1 MKPFKYK
8 IWQIAD
14 IDYKNPGKLIS
25 LKNKIDRSDDM
36 YISPEGKF
44 MVFGR
49 NDDDEYT
56 HNWYIMEQSKVY
68 FELEILE

>member
-36 YISPEGKF
+36 YISPDGNF
-44 MVFGR
+44 MVFGK

-56 HNWYIMEQSKVY
+56 KNWYIMEQSKVY